1 VPYEGSASLS
11 KGIGEDLGVESA
23 TTSTAGPQARK
34 RPHRGL
40 VFALI
45 LVASLIAF
53 LAVFSIWA
61 KRQMLETDSWVET
74 STELLEDE
82 EIRDQLSIFITDAI
96 YSNVDVQAELEARL
110 PPDLKPLA
118 GPAAGGIRELIQR
131 GADEALQRPR
141 VQQAWET
148 INRAAHQKLIEVVEE
163 DTGEGVTLDL
173 GDIVTQVGSEAGIDV
188 AGKIPPEAGQIEVL
202 PPDEL
207 STARKAVNL
216 IEGLAV
222 VLTLLA
228 LALFG
233 LAIYLARDRR
243 RETLRT
249 VGFAFIG
256 IGLAV
261 ALARSLA
268 GNMVVDALAS
278 TASVEPAV
286 TDTWEIATSMLSDG
300 AGAMIFYGIVILI
313 GAWLA
318 GPTGIARAAREEI
331 APLLNRRGTGYAALL
346 GLLLLL
352 FWWAPTEG
360 FRRAPIAVLIVA
372 LFVIGFEFLRLQ
384 TLREFP
390 DADWDAGAERWRA
403 RGRALRERWDR
414 RGPAS

>member
-1 VPYEGSASLS
+1 METGS
-11 KGIGEDLGVESA
+11 
-23 TTSTAGPQARK
+23 TSSDSPTGGRQR
-34 RPHRGL
+34 RGL
-40 VFALI
+40 VLALI
-45 LVASLIAF
+45 VVASLIAF

-96 YSNVDVQAELEARL
+96 YANVDVQGELESRL

-118 GPAAGGIRELIQR
+118 GPAAGGIRELIDR

-141 VQQAWET
+141 VQEAWET
-148 INRAAHQKLIEVVEE
+148 INRAAHEKLIEVVEE
-163 DTGEGVTLDL
+163 NSNEAVTLDL
-173 GDIVTQVGSEAGIDV
+173 GDIVAQVGSEAGIDV

-228 LALFG
+228 IALFG
-233 LAIYLARDRR
+233 LAIYLARNRR
-243 RETLRT
+243 RETLRA
-249 VGFAFIG
+249 VGLAFIAV
-256 IGLAV
+256 GLAV

-268 GNMVVDALAS
+268 GDLVVDALAS

-286 TDTWEIATSMLSDG
+286 QDTWEIGTSMLSDG
-300 AGAMIFYGIVILI
+300 AGAMVFYGIVIVI

-318 GPTGIARAAREEI
+318 GPTGIARAAREEL
-331 APLLNRRGTGYAALL
+331 APLFSRRSTGYTVLVAF
-346 GLLLLL
+346 LLLL

-360 FRRAPIAVLIVA
+360 FRRLPISLLIIA
-372 LFVIGFEFLRLQ
+372 LFVVGFEFLRAQ

-390 DADWDAGAERWRA
+390 AATWEAGSERWRA

-414 RGPAS
+414 RGPHPGP

>member
-1 VPYEGSASLS
+1 METGS
-11 KGIGEDLGVESA
+11 
-23 TTSTAGPQARK
+23 TSSDSPTGRRQR
-34 RPHRGL
+34 RGL

-45 LVASLIAF
+45 VVASLIAF

-96 YSNVDVQAELEARL
+96 YANVDVQGELESRL

-118 GPAAGGIRELIQR
+118 GPAAGGIRELIDR

-141 VQQAWET
+141 VQEAWET
-148 INRAAHQKLIEVVEE
+148 INRAAHEKLIEVVEE
-163 DTGEGVTLDL
+163 NSNEAVTLDL
-173 GDIVTQVGSEAGIDV
+173 GDIVAQVGSEAGIDV

-228 LALFG
+228 IALFG
-233 LAIYLARDRR
+233 LAIYLARNRR
-243 RETLRT
+243 RETLRA
-249 VGFAFIG
+249 VGLAFIAV
-256 IGLAV
+256 GLAV

-268 GNMVVDALAS
+268 GDLVVDALAS

-286 TDTWEIATSMLSDG
+286 QDTWEIGTSMLS
-300 AGAMIFYGIVILI
+300 
-313 GAWLA
+313 
-318 GPTGIARAAREEI
+318 
-331 APLLNRRGTGYAALL
+331 
-346 GLLLLL
+346 
-352 FWWAPTEG
+352 
-360 FRRAPIAVLIVA
+360 
-372 LFVIGFEFLRLQ
+372 
-384 TLREFP
+384 
-390 DADWDAGAERWRA
+390 
-403 RGRALRERWDR
+403 
-414 RGPAS
+414 

>member
-1 VPYEGSASLS
+1 MEAASPQRTPP
-11 KGIGEDLGVESA
+11 EDRS
-23 TTSTAGPQARK
+23 RD
-34 RPHRGL
+34 HRGL

-45 LVASLIAF
+45 GVASLIAF

-82 EIRDQLSIFITDAI
+82 EIRDQLSIFITDEI
-96 YSNVDVQAELEARL
+96 YSNVDVQGELATRL

-148 INRAAHQKLIEVVEE
+148 INRAAHQKLITVIEE
-163 DTGEGVTLDL
+163 DTGEPVTLDL
-173 GDIVTQVGSEAGIDV
+173 GDIVAQVGSEAGIDV
-188 AGKIPPEAGQIEVL
+188 AGKIPPDAGQIEVL

-216 IEGLAV
+216 VEGLAV

-228 LALFG
+228 IALFA
-233 LAIYLARDRR
+233 LAIYLARGRR

-249 VGFAFIG
+249 VGFAFIAVG
-256 IGLAV
+256 VAV

-268 GNMVVDALAS
+268 GGIVVDALAS
-278 TASVEPAV
+278 TASIEPAV
-286 TDTWEIATSMLSDG
+286 SNTWTIGTSMLGDG
-300 AGAMIFYGIVILI
+300 AGAMIFYGIVILL

-318 GPTGIARAAREEI
+318 GPGGIARSAREEL
-331 APLLNRRGTGYAALL
+331 APLLNHRGTGYAALL
-346 GLLLLL
+346 VLLLAL

-360 FRRAPIAVLIVA
+360 FRRAPIAVIIVV
-372 LFVIGFEFLRLQ
+372 LFVIGFEFLRRQ
-384 TLREFP
+384 TLREHP
-390 DADWDAGAERWRA
+390 DADWDRGAERWRERSRSLLNR
-403 RGRALRERWDR
+403 RGRG
-414 RGPAS
+414 GPAA

>member
-1 VPYEGSASLS
+1 MEAASTPPDSGGDGGKPYRGTVVSL
-11 KGIGEDLGVESA
+11 IV
-23 TTSTAGPQARK
+23 
-34 RPHRGL
+34 
-40 VFALI
+40 
-45 LVASLIAF
+45 VASLIAF

-61 KRQMLETDSWVET
+61 KRQMLETESWVET
-74 STELLEDE
+74 STELLEE
-82 EIRDQLSIFITDAI
+82 QEIRDQLSIFITDAI
-96 YSNVDVQAELEARL
+96 YSNVDVQGELEARL

-118 GPAAGGIRELIQR
+118 GPAAGGIRDLIQR

-148 INRAAHQKLIEVVEE
+148 INRAAHEKLIEVVQE
-163 DTGEGVTLDL
+163 DTGEGVTIDL
-173 GDIVTQVGSEAGIDV
+173 GDIVAQVGSEAGLDV
-188 AGKIPPEAGQIEVL
+188 AGKIPPDAGQIEVL

-228 LALFG
+228 IALFG

-243 RETLRT
+243 RETLRM
-249 VGFAFIG
+249 VGFALIAV
-256 IGLAV
+256 GLAV

-268 GNMVVDALAS
+268 GNVVIDALAS

-286 TDTWEIATSMLSDG
+286 RDTWEIGTSMLSDG
-300 AGAMIFYGIVILI
+300 AGAMIFYGIVIFI

-318 GPTGIARAAREEI
+318 GPTGLARAAREEI

-346 GLLLLL
+346 VLLLLL

-360 FRRAPIAVLIVA
+360 FRRAPIAIIIVA
-372 LFVIGFEFLRLQ
+372 LFVLGFEFLRRQ
-384 TLREFP
+384 TVREFP
-390 DADWDAGAERWRA
+390 DATWESGAARWRDRSNA
-403 RGRALRERWDR
+403 IRSRGGRP
-414 RGPAS
+414 GSP

>member
-1 VPYEGSASLS
+1 MTAATPSGAPADQERSAHRKLV
-11 KGIGEDLGVESA
+11 LG
-23 TTSTAGPQARK
+23 
-34 RPHRGL
+34 
-40 VFALI
+40 LI

-96 YSNVDVQAELEARL
+96 YSNVDVQGELEARL

-118 GPAAGGIRELIQR
+118 GPAAGGIRNLIQR

-148 INRAAHQKLIEVVEE
+148 INRAAHEKLIEVVQE
-163 DTGEGVTLDL
+163 DTDEAVTLDL
-173 GDIVTQVGSEAGIDV
+173 GDIVAQVGSEAGIDV
-188 AGKIPPEAGQIEVL
+188 AGKIPPDAGQIEVL
-202 PPDEL
+202 PADEL
-207 STARKAVNL
+207 STPRKAVNL

-228 LALFG
+228 LVLFG

-243 RETLRT
+243 RETLRM
-249 VGFAFIG
+249 VGFAFIAV
-256 IGLAV
+256 GLAIG
-261 ALARSLA
+261 LARSLA
-268 GNMVVDALAS
+268 GDVVVDALAS

-286 TDTWEIATSMLSDG
+286 QDTWAIGTSMLSDG
-300 AGAMIFYGIVILI
+300 AGAMIFYGIVIVI

-331 APLLNRRGTGYAALL
+331 APLLNRRETGYVALL
-346 GLLLLL
+346 VLLLLL

-360 FRRAPIAVLIVA
+360 FRRAPIAIIIVA
-372 LFVIGFEFLRLQ
+372 LFVVGFEFLRRQ

-390 DADWDAGAERWRA
+390 DATWESGAARWRERSKA
-403 RGRALRERWDR
+403 IRSRGERP
-414 RGPAS
+414 GNP

>member
-1 VPYEGSASLS
+1 MTAPTPPGAPADEGRSAHRKLV
-11 KGIGEDLGVESA
+11 LG
-23 TTSTAGPQARK
+23 
-34 RPHRGL
+34 
-40 VFALI
+40 LI
-45 LVASLIAF
+45 VVASLIAF

-96 YSNVDVQAELEARL
+96 YSNVDVQGELEARL

-118 GPAAGGIRELIQR
+118 GPAAGGIRDLIQR

-148 INRAAHQKLIEVVEE
+148 INRAAHAKLIEVVQE
-163 DTGEGVTLDL
+163 DSDEAVTIDL
-173 GDIVTQVGSEAGIDV
+173 GDIVAQVGSEAGIDV
-188 AGKIPPEAGQIEVL
+188 AGKIPPDAGQIEVL
-202 PPDEL
+202 PADEL

-228 LALFG
+228 LVLFG

-243 RETLRT
+243 RETLRM
-249 VGFAFIG
+249 VGFAFITV
-256 IGLAV
+256 GLAV

-268 GNMVVDALAS
+268 GNVVIDALAS

-286 TDTWEIATSMLSDG
+286 RDTWEIGTSMLSDG
-300 AGAMIFYGIVILI
+300 AGAMIFYGIVIFI

-318 GPTGIARAAREEI
+318 GPTGLARAAREEI

-346 GLLLLL
+346 VLLLLL
-352 FWWAPTEG
+352 FWWAPTDG
-360 FRRAPIAVLIVA
+360 FRRAPIAVIIIA
-372 LFVIGFEFLRLQ
+372 LFVVGFEFLRRQ

-390 DADWDAGAERWRA
+390 GATWESGASRWRERSHA
-403 RGRALRERWDR
+403 IRSRGGRPPS
-414 RGPAS
+414 GNS